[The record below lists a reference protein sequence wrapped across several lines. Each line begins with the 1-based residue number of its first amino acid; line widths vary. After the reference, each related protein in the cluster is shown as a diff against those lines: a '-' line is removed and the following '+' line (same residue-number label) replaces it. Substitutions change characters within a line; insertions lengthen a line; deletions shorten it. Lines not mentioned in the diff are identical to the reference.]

1 MINLEITIIMKTK
14 IAVKI
19 AIAVTCTIAF
29 MMGFFI
35 KLNQFRIQSNRYS
48 NGSIISPPF
57 RLYYITLSV
66 KKQLYFSAQDYR
78 SNSVCEKRNFI
89 GRSPLHCEAHH
100 LHQRCNIVHLCPPCG
115 GMMLSQGSNDVTCV
129 PRK

>member
-48 NGSIISPPF
+48 NSSIISPPF
-57 RLYYITLSV
+57 LSRG
-66 KKQLYFSAQDYR
+66 Y
-78 SNSVCEKRNFI
+78 EKDIFLRFALRFRTPTRELNCQI
-89 GRSPLHCEAHH
+89 
-100 LHQRCNIVHLCPPCG
+100 NIINCK
-115 GMMLSQGSNDVTCV
+115 S
-129 PRK
+129 

>member
-1 MINLEITIIMKTK
+1 MINLEIAIIMKTQ

-29 MMGFFI
+29 MMGLFI

-57 RLYYITLSV
+57 LYTL
-66 KKQLYFSAQDYR
+66 
-78 SNSVCEKRNFI
+78 
-89 GRSPLHCEAHH
+89 
-100 LHQRCNIVHLCPPCG
+100 
-115 GMMLSQGSNDVTCV
+115 
-129 PRK
+129 

>member
-57 RLYYITLSV
+57 LYTL
-66 KKQLYFSAQDYR
+66 
-78 SNSVCEKRNFI
+78 
-89 GRSPLHCEAHH
+89 
-100 LHQRCNIVHLCPPCG
+100 
-115 GMMLSQGSNDVTCV
+115 
-129 PRK
+129 

>member
-14 IAVKI
+14 ITVKI

-57 RLYYITLSV
+57 HLYYTTLSEIN
-66 KKQLYFSAQDYR
+66 QGEA
-78 SNSVCEKRNFI
+78 
-89 GRSPLHCEAHH
+89 LH
-100 LHQRCNIVHLCPPCG
+100 L
-115 GMMLSQGSNDVTCV
+115 
-129 PRK
+129 

>member
-14 IAVKI
+14 ITVKI

-57 RLYYITLSV
+57 YLDYTINPFAFQVKYSAPAECEIMCYRTL
-66 KKQLYFSAQDYR
+66 
-78 SNSVCEKRNFI
+78 
-89 GRSPLHCEAHH
+89 
-100 LHQRCNIVHLCPPCG
+100 
-115 GMMLSQGSNDVTCV
+115 
-129 PRK
+129 

>member
-35 KLNQFRIQSNRYS
+35 KLNQFTIQSNRYS

-57 RLYYITLSV
+57 CRYYIIKSGVFQV
-66 KKQLYFSAQDYR
+66 KYSALP
-78 SNSVCEKRNFI
+78 NVK
-89 GRSPLHCEAHH
+89 
-100 LHQRCNIVHLCPPCG
+100 
-115 GMMLSQGSNDVTCV
+115 
-129 PRK
+129 